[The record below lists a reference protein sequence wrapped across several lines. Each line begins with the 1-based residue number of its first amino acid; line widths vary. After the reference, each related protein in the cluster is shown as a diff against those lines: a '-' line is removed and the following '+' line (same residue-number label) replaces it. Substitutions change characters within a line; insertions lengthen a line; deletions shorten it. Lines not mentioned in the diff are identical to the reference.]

1 MAIKEDDLEFQSF
14 ILGKIMRLLDA
25 ELERYGK
32 KLGSRVNLTK
42 YCMNP
47 MNAITK
53 ALETWSTISCEQWIK
68 RYVDQRIA
76 YLFSFIDDTDLFNVL
91 GSKYQGSFLIGYHRA
106 PFEKDDEY
114 MGHKLHYPTHL
125 VTETT
130 SI

>member
-32 KLGSRVNLTK
+32 KLRSRVNLTK

-53 ALETWSTISCEQWIK
+53 ALETWSTVSCEQWIK

-76 YLFSFIDDTDLFNVL
+76 YLFSFIDDTDLFNVP

-125 VTETT
+125 ITETT